1 MMKRSVCSII
11 LAASLGVSAVNPYI
25 DRVLEFC
32 PAPGQFVNEVPWWE
46 DGWNAGDILAEAQL
60 NIAGTA
66 SDPMPGMISLGSFGG
81 YVVFAFDHPV
91 VNVEGE
97 YDFKIFG
104 NAIRSDRNGDGGSG
118 EPGIVMVS
126 VDANGNGI
134 ADDAW
139 YELAGSEYNAAT
151 TRHNYRITYYRP
163 EEGKA
168 ATPDPDNSAITD
180 ATYIRWT
187 SNDPE
192 APSGYV
198 KKNSAH
204 RQSYWP
210 EWNDDEEMT
219 FEGTCLADNAY
230 DRNGEV
236 VLKFLPWGYA
246 DNRPNAEDSGFKLDW
261 AVDSDGNPVHLT
273 HADFF
278 KVYTAINAEHG
289 RLGETSTEIS
299 GGQDL
304 HPEVEMSSV
313 DGIQAADES
322 FILLASG
329 NGSLSL
335 LTGSLRKVS
344 VFSASGIC
352 VKVIDL
358 IPGRNDI
365 DVSGISQGIYIVTDG
380 AKSVKIV
387 I

>member
-1 MMKRSVCSII
+1 MKRSVCSVI
-11 LAASLGVSAVNPYI
+11 LAASLGMSAVNPYI

-46 DGWNAGDILAEAQL
+46 EGWNADDILAEAQL

-104 NAIRSDRNGDGGSG
+104 NAIRSDRKGDGGSS

-126 VDANGNGI
+126 VDVNGNGI
-134 ADDAW
+134 ADDPW

-151 TRHNYRITYYRP
+151 TFHNYRITYYRP
-163 EEGKA
+163 EKDKV

-180 ATYIRWT
+180 DTYIRWT

-198 KKNSAH
+198 LKNSFH
-204 RQSYWP
+204 RQAYWP
-210 EWNDDEEMT
+210 EWSDEEEMT
-219 FEGTCLADNAY
+219 FEGTRLADNAY
-230 DRNGEV
+230 DYNGEV
-236 VLKFLPWGYA
+236 VMKFLPWGYV
-246 DNRPNAEDSGFKLDW
+246 DNRPNAEDPGFKLDW
-261 AVDSDGNPVHLT
+261 AVDDEGKAVRLT

-289 RLGETSTEIS
+289 RIGEISTEVS

-304 HPEVEMSSV
+304 HPEAEMSSV
-313 DGIQAADES
+313 DEILSMSDS
-322 FILLASG
+322 FSLLACG
-329 NGSLSL
+329 NGVLSL
-335 LTGSLRKVS
+335 LSDARCKVS
-344 VFSASGIC
+344 VYSASGIS
-352 VKVIDL
+352 VKAIDL
-358 IPGRNDI
+358 MPGRNDI
-365 DVSGISQGIYIVTDG
+365 DVSGLSQGVYIVTDG
-380 AKSVKIV
+380 AKSVKVV

>member
-1 MMKRSVCSII
+1 MKRSVCSVI
-11 LAASLGVSAVNPYI
+11 LAASLGMSAVNPYI

-46 DGWNAGDILAEAQL
+46 EGWNADDILAEAQL

-104 NAIRSDRNGDGGSG
+104 NAIRSDRKGDGGSS

-126 VDANGNGI
+126 VDVNGNGI
-134 ADDAW
+134 ADDPW

-151 TRHNYRITYYRP
+151 TFHNYRITYYRP
-163 EEGKA
+163 EKDKV

-180 ATYIRWT
+180 DTYIRWT

-198 KKNSAH
+198 LKNSFH
-204 RQSYWP
+204 RQAYWP
-210 EWNDDEEMT
+210 EWSDEEEMT
-219 FEGTCLADNAY
+219 FEGTRLADNAY
-230 DRNGEV
+230 DYNGEV
-236 VLKFLPWGYA
+236 VMKFLPWGYV
-246 DNRPNAEDSGFKLDW
+246 DNRPNAEDPGFKLDW
-261 AVDSDGNPVHLT
+261 AVDDEGKAVSLT

-289 RLGETSTEIS
+289 RIGEISTEVS

-304 HPEVEMSSV
+304 HPEAEMSSV
-313 DGIQAADES
+313 DEIQAADEQ
-322 FILLASG
+322 FVLLASG

-335 LTGSLRKVS
+335 LAGTPRRVS
-344 VFSASGIC
+344 VISASGIC

-358 IPGRNDI
+358 MPGRNDI
-365 DVSGISQGIYIVTDG
+365 DVSDLSQGVYIVTDG
-380 AKSVKIV
+380 VKSVKVV

>member
-1 MMKRSVCSII
+1 MKRSVCSVI
-11 LAASLGVSAVNPYI
+11 LAASLGMSAVNPYI

-46 DGWNAGDILAEAQL
+46 EGWNADDILAEAQL

-97 YDFKIFG
+97 YDFKIYG
-104 NAIRSDRNGDGGSG
+104 NAIRSDRKGDGGSS

-126 VDANGNGI
+126 VDVNGNGI
-134 ADDAW
+134 ADDPW

-151 TRHNYRITYYRP
+151 TFHNYRITYYRP
-163 EEGKA
+163 EKDKV

-180 ATYIRWT
+180 DTYIRWT
-187 SNDPE
+187 SNDPK

-198 KKNSAH
+198 LKNSFH
-204 RQSYWP
+204 RQAYWP
-210 EWNDDEEMT
+210 EWSDEEEMT
-219 FEGTCLADNAY
+219 FEGTRLADNAY
-230 DRNGEV
+230 DYNGEV
-236 VLKFLPWGYA
+236 VMKFLPWGYV
-246 DNRPNAEDSGFKLDW
+246 DNRPNAEDPGFKLDW
-261 AVDSDGNPVHLT
+261 AVDDEGKAVRLT

-289 RLGETSTEIS
+289 RIGEISTEVS

-304 HPEVEMSSV
+304 HPEAEMSSV
-313 DGIQAADES
+313 DEIQAADEQ
-322 FILLASG
+322 FVLLASG

-335 LTGSLRKVS
+335 LAGTPRRVS
-344 VFSASGIC
+344 VISASGIC
-352 VKVIDL
+352 VKAIDL
-358 IPGRNDI
+358 MPGRNDI
-365 DVSGISQGIYIVTDG
+365 DVSNLSQGVYIVTDG
-380 AKSVKIV
+380 AKSVKVV

>member
-1 MMKRSVCSII
+1 MKRSVCSVI
-11 LAASLGVSAVNPYI
+11 LAASLGMSAVNPYI

-46 DGWNAGDILAEAQL
+46 EGWNADDILVEAQL

-104 NAIRSDRNGDGGSG
+104 NAIRSDRKGDGGSS

-126 VDANGNGI
+126 VDVNGNGI
-134 ADDAW
+134 ADDPW

-151 TRHNYRITYYRP
+151 TFHNYRITYYRP
-163 EEGKA
+163 EKDKV
-168 ATPDPDNSAITD
+168 ATPSPDNSAITD
-180 ATYIRWT
+180 DTYIRWT

-198 KKNSAH
+198 LKNSFH
-204 RQSYWP
+204 RQAYWP
-210 EWNDDEEMT
+210 EWSDEEEMT
-219 FEGTCLADNAY
+219 FEGTRLADNAY
-230 DRNGEV
+230 DYNGEV
-236 VLKFLPWGYA
+236 VMKFLPWGYV
-246 DNRPNAEDSGFKLDW
+246 DNRPNAEDPGFKLDW
-261 AVDSDGNPVHLT
+261 AVDDEGKAVRLT

-289 RLGETSTEIS
+289 RIGEISTEVS

-304 HPEVEMSSV
+304 HPEAEMSSV
-313 DGIQAADES
+313 DEIQAADEQ
-322 FILLASG
+322 FVLLASG

-335 LTGSLRKVS
+335 LAGTPRRVS
-344 VFSASGIC
+344 VISASGIC

-358 IPGRNDI
+358 MPGRSDI
-365 DVSGISQGIYIVTDG
+365 DVSGLSQGVYIVTDG
-380 AKSVKIV
+380 AKSVKVV

>member
-1 MMKRSVCSII
+1 MKRSVCSVI
-11 LAASLGVSAVNPYI
+11 LAASLGMSAVNPYI

-46 DGWNAGDILAEAQL
+46 DGWNADDILAEAQL

-104 NAIRSDRNGDGGSG
+104 NAIRSDRKGDGGSS

-126 VDANGNGI
+126 VDVNGNGI
-134 ADDAW
+134 ADDPW

-151 TRHNYRITYYRP
+151 TFHNYRITYYRP
-163 EEGKA
+163 EKDKV

-180 ATYIRWT
+180 DTYIRWT

-198 KKNSAH
+198 LKNSFH
-204 RQSYWP
+204 RQAYWP
-210 EWNDDEEMT
+210 EWSDEEEMT
-219 FEGTCLADNAY
+219 FEGTRLADNAY
-230 DRNGEV
+230 DYNGEV
-236 VLKFLPWGYA
+236 VMKFLPWGYV
-246 DNRPNAEDSGFKLDW
+246 DNRPNAEDPGFKLDW
-261 AVDSDGNPVHLT
+261 AVDDEGKAVSLT

-289 RLGETSTEIS
+289 RIGEISTEVS

-304 HPEVEMSSV
+304 HPEAEMSSV
-313 DGIQAADES
+313 DEIQAADEQ
-322 FILLASG
+322 FVLLASG

-335 LTGSLRKVS
+335 LAGTPRRVS
-344 VFSASGIC
+344 VISASGIC

-358 IPGRNDI
+358 MPGRNDI
-365 DVSGISQGIYIVTDG
+365 DVSGLSQGVYIVTDG
-380 AKSVKIV
+380 AKSVKVV

>member
-1 MMKRSVCSII
+1 MKRSVCSVI
-11 LAASLGVSAVNPYI
+11 LAASLGMSAVNPYI

-46 DGWNAGDILAEAQL
+46 DGWNADDILAEAQL

-104 NAIRSDRNGDGGSG
+104 NAIRSDRKGDGGSS

-126 VDANGNGI
+126 VDVNGNGI
-134 ADDAW
+134 ADDPW

-151 TRHNYRITYYRP
+151 TFHNYRITYYRP
-163 EEGKA
+163 EKDKV

-180 ATYIRWT
+180 DTYIRWT

-198 KKNSAH
+198 LKNSFH
-204 RQSYWP
+204 RQAYWP
-210 EWNDDEEMT
+210 EWSDEEEMT
-219 FEGTCLADNAY
+219 FEGTRLADNAY
-230 DRNGEV
+230 DYNGEV
-236 VLKFLPWGYA
+236 VMKFLPWGYV
-246 DNRPNAEDSGFKLDW
+246 DNRPNAEDPGFKLDW
-261 AVDSDGNPVHLT
+261 AVDDEGKAVSLT

-289 RLGETSTEIS
+289 RIGEISTEVS

-304 HPEVEMSSV
+304 HPEAEMSSV
-313 DGIQAADES
+313 DEIQAADEQ
-322 FILLASG
+322 FVLLASG

-335 LTGSLRKVS
+335 LAGTPRRVS
-344 VFSASGIC
+344 VISASGIC
-352 VKVIDL
+352 VKAIDL
-358 IPGRNDI
+358 MPGRNDI
-365 DVSGISQGIYIVTDG
+365 DVSNLSQGVYIVTDG
-380 AKSVKIV
+380 AKSVKVV

>member
-1 MMKRSVCSII
+1 MKRSVCSVI
-11 LAASLGVSAVNPYI
+11 LAASLGMSAVNPYI

-46 DGWNAGDILAEAQL
+46 EGWNADDILAEAQL

-104 NAIRSDRNGDGGSG
+104 NAIRSDRKGDGGSS

-126 VDANGNGI
+126 VDVNGNGI
-134 ADDAW
+134 ADDPW

-151 TRHNYRITYYRP
+151 TFHNYRITYYRP
-163 EEGKA
+163 EKDKV

-180 ATYIRWT
+180 DTYIRWT

-198 KKNSAH
+198 LKNSFH
-204 RQSYWP
+204 RQAYWP
-210 EWNDDEEMT
+210 EWSDEEEMT
-219 FEGTCLADNAY
+219 FEGTRLADNAY
-230 DRNGEV
+230 DYNGEV
-236 VLKFLPWGYA
+236 VMKFLPWGYV
-246 DNRPNAEDSGFKLDW
+246 DNRPNAEDPGFKLDW
-261 AVDSDGNPVHLT
+261 AVDDEGKAVSLT

-289 RLGETSTEIS
+289 RIGEISTEVS

-304 HPEVEMSSV
+304 HPEAEMSSV
-313 DGIQAADES
+313 DEILSMSDS
-322 FILLASG
+322 FSLLACG
-329 NGSLSL
+329 NGVLSL
-335 LTGSLRKVS
+335 LSDARCKVS
-344 VFSASGIC
+344 VYSASGIC

-358 IPGRNDI
+358 MPGRNDI
-365 DVSGISQGIYIVTDG
+365 DVSDFSQGVYIVTDG
-380 AKSVKIV
+380 VKSVKVV

>member
-1 MMKRSVCSII
+1 MKRSVCSVI
-11 LAASLGVSAVNPYI
+11 LAASLGMSAVNPYI

-46 DGWNAGDILAEAQL
+46 EGWNADDILAEAQL

-104 NAIRSDRNGDGGSG
+104 NAIRSDRKGDGGSS

-126 VDANGNGI
+126 VDVNGNGI
-134 ADDAW
+134 ADDPW

-151 TRHNYRITYYRP
+151 TFHNYRITYYRP
-163 EEGKA
+163 EKDKV

-180 ATYIRWT
+180 DTYIRWT

-198 KKNSAH
+198 LKNSFH
-204 RQSYWP
+204 RQAYWP
-210 EWNDDEEMT
+210 EWSDEEEMT
-219 FEGTCLADNAY
+219 FEGTRLADNAY
-230 DRNGEV
+230 DYNGEV
-236 VLKFLPWGYA
+236 VMKFLPWGYV
-246 DNRPNAEDSGFKLDW
+246 DNRPNAEDPGFKLDW
-261 AVDSDGNPVHLT
+261 AVDDEGKAVRLT

-289 RLGETSTEIS
+289 RIGEISTEVS

-304 HPEVEMSSV
+304 HPEAEMSSV
-313 DGIQAADES
+313 DEIQAADEQ
-322 FILLASG
+322 FVLLASG

-335 LTGSLRKVS
+335 LAGTPRRVS
-344 VFSASGIC
+344 VISASGIC
-352 VKVIDL
+352 VKAIDL
-358 IPGRNDI
+358 MPGRNDI
-365 DVSGISQGIYIVTDG
+365 DVSNLSQGVYIVTDG
-380 AKSVKIV
+380 AKSVKVV